1 MTTTSVEGTTT
12 TVVTSE
18 ATTAAP
24 GSLTKCSTVK
34 FIDLR
39 KIIYDRYLTLKKIKL
54 YYITN

>member
-1 MTTTSVEGTTT
+1 MTTTNVEGTTT

-24 GSLTKCSTVK
+24 SNLTIYSAVK
-34 FIDLR
+34 VIDLQKWFMTD
-39 KIIYDRYLTLKKIKL
+39 KITSKKVKL